1 MYTPFF
7 ATCMVIQI
15 PPSGQIFVGRIGN
28 TGNFCLWDPEYM
40 KFLFVGSAIMK
51 VLFVGSGIQQ
61 IFVCG
66 IRNHESFVCGIRNTP
81 NFCLWDPDSCALESP
96 IQLKESGTPLT
107 TGIQNSSSLTKNLE
121 SITWN
126 PESTLRNPE
135 SKTWTCSWST
145 IFLR

>member
-28 TGNFCLWDPEYM
+28 TGNFCLWGPEYM
-40 KFLFVGSAIMK
+40 KFLFVGSGIMK

-66 IRNHESFVCGIRNTP
+66 IRILV
-81 NFCLWDPDSCALESP
+81 LWNL
-96 IQLKESGTPLT
+96 QF
-107 TGIQNSSSLTKNLE
+107 SSRNLE
-121 SITWN
+121 
-126 PESTLRNPE
+126 PH
-135 SKTWTCSWST
+135 
-145 IFLR
+145 